1 MELARNARLPVP
13 VPRQPSGRI
22 ARHCSCPGAR
32 KAIGANS
39 QQPWRVWALGRAF
52 GRMQARIHA
61 VRAPALGSAS
71 DADWIAWA
79 GPDEPG
85 LQAILRRTASKN
97 CTLLHL
103 DYHPLN
109 VLTDGTQ
116 ITAVLDWA
124 NARSGDARADVA
136 RTYTILAVQP
146 LGPGRQ
152 PLALGALRHLL
163 ARSWRRGYEE
173 VAGPLHGWLRSTH
186 GQGWQ

>member
-1 MELARNARLPVP
+1 
-13 VPRQPSGRI
+13 
-22 ARHCSCPGAR
+22 
-32 KAIGANS
+32 
-39 QQPWRVWALGRAF
+39 
-52 GRMQARIHA
+52 MQARIHA